1 MSLERIRIV
10 LVDTTHPGNIGG
22 AARAM
27 KNMGLSQLCLVSP
40 QGFPGVEATA
50 RASGADAVLEGAMV
64 CHTLDEA
71 IADCGLVIGT
81 SARRRSIEW
90 PMLTP
95 RECAQ
100 TLLEHATLEHAT
112 QAQATVALLFGQ
124 ERAGLTNEAVDQ
136 CRYLVTIPTQ
146 GEFASLNLASAVQIM
161 AYEILLAHGSAST
174 DAPVVESPTGVPT
187 ALAPQQNRQGFYEHL
202 ERVLIELDFL
212 DPEHPR
218 RLMRKLTRMFN
229 RTDLTTEEVNI
240 LRGILTQVQK
250 QQARQP

>member
-1 MSLERIRIV
+1 MSLDRIRIV

-40 QGFPGVEATA
+40 QGFPGAEATA

-112 QAQATVALLFGQ
+112 VALLFGQ

-146 GEFASLNLASAVQIM
+146 GEFTSLNLASAVQIM
-161 AYEILLAHGSAST
+161 AYEILLAHGSART
-174 DAPVVESPTGVPT
+174 DVPVVASSPMGTSP
-187 ALAPQQNRQGFYEHL
+187 ALATQQNRQGFYEHL
-202 ERVLIELDFL
+202 ERVLVELDFL

-229 RTDLTTEEVNI
+229 RTDLTAEEVNI

-250 QQARQP
+250 QQPRQP